1 MQTVRHVGREGDKVY
16 TYTYMYLYITTVC
29 TVISTCLLHTNIFGF
44 RVPHDLCRVV
54 GSAIMQSDQLT
65 RYWIEIYNHVAML
78 QCMVLPLHSSYTIG
92 TQCFVGGD
100 SKDQSIQ
107 KPHQRKSSTKGE
119 AAPLYPPWG
128 KTMGTYT
135 CTSHVLTVISNQ

>member
-1 MQTVRHVGREGDKVY
+1 MIRYVP
-16 TYTYMYLYITTVC
+16 TYMYMYITTVC
-29 TVISTCLLHTNIFGF
+29 TVIGTHLLHTNILGF

-65 RYWIEIYNHVAML
+65 RYWTEIYNHVAML

-92 TQCFVGGD
+92 TQCFLGGD

-107 KPHQRKSSTKGE
+107 KPHQRKSPMKGGSTPL
-119 AAPLYPPWG
+119 APLGENNRYIY
-128 KTMGTYT
+128 MYIT
-135 CTSHVLTVISNQ
+135 CAYSYIQSVVHCVHCSRH